1 MKDYVIMQTY
11 KTNGILGSMKYII
24 IMLLSMLGGDS
35 ILTAQAAFD
44 ENNI

>member
-24 IMLLSMLGGDS
+24 IMLLSMRWGRYH
-35 ILTAQAAFD
+35 AQAGFN